1 MNMNY
6 WNGSLGYEDEV
17 VNEDFEEEDYTE
29 D

>member
-1 MNMNY
+1 MNY